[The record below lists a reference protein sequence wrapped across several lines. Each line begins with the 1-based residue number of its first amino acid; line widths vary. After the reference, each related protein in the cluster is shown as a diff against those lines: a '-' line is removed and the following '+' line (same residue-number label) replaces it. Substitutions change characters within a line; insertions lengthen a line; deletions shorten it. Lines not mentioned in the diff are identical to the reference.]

1 MLTARRLK
9 VRCPS
14 KTIVHAVDL
23 DFTSGIHCI
32 TGTSGAGKTTMLE
45 ALSGRSKHDVSGNV
59 LLNDLPVTHKD
70 IQYIPTMPV
79 LFDFMT
85 SREILTFFLHF
96 YPVSKKKL
104 GHLLNIIL
112 DVDVDVRL
120 DRLSSGQRKR
130 VQFIIL
136 ALKECKCR
144 FIDEPFS
151 NMSSG
156 DVQTVMRA
164 IVSLQHISP
173 ETITII
179 ITHHHFEFETFTV
192 QRIMLN
198 DGRCSSEQYS
208 PSGMRT
214 EELRYNPLT
223 EQLYVPPCGTWSKMH
238 QVLLSHWLFQKKYWA
253 HLWIMITIQ
262 TVLIALFQIGNTEN
276 VDSVQLF
283 KIFYT
288 LLGSN
293 LLIGTYLLSLR
304 KVKYE
309 PTNESHSNPILIF
322 GLIISDMIVSATMAG
337 IYIIQTSVTFDV
349 SWSIET
355 YIGIV
360 LLGLISRLLGGVV
373 NEYLYEYLYEIVFGY
388 AFIQISYVNSGNIC
402 EIRDIVP
409 SIMKYG
415 PIPRAFD
422 IVMARITGDQTQCI
436 NDMYSI
442 VLLIAF
448 AIVMCITVRLKYYLG
463 QKEGRL
469 KKSKLNREFD
479 EHPLLN

>member
-14 KTIVHAVDL
+14 KTIVHTVDL
-23 DFTSGIHCI
+23 DFASGIHCI
-32 TGTSGAGKTTMLE
+32 IGTSGAGKTTMLE

-130 VQFIIL
+130 IQFIIL

-179 ITHHHFEFETFTV
+179 ITHHHFEFETFAV

-198 DGRCSSEQYS
+198 DGHCSSEQYS
-208 PSGMRT
+208 PSGMQM
-214 EELRYNPLT
+214 EELQCNPLT
-223 EQLYVPPCGTWSKMH
+223 EQLYAPPCGTWSKMR
-238 QVLLSHWLFQKKYWA
+238 QVLLSHWLFQNKYWA

-262 TVLIALFQIGNTEN
+262 TMLIALFQIGNTEN
-276 VDSVQLF
+276 VDNVQLF

-293 LLIGTYLLSLR
+293 LLIGSYLLPLR
-304 KVKYE
+304 RVKYE
-309 PTNESHSNPILIF
+309 PTFEYHSNPILIY

-337 IYIIQTSVTFDV
+337 IYIIQTSVIFDV
-349 SWSIET
+349 SWSIEA

-360 LLGLISRLLGGVV
+360 LLGLISRLLGGIVSDQDI
-373 NEYLYEYLYEIVFGY
+373 YEIVFGY
-388 AFIQISYVNSGNIC
+388 TFIQLSYVNSGQIC

-409 SIMKYG
+409 STMKYG

-422 IVMARITGDQTQCI
+422 IVMARITGNQTQCI

-448 AIVMCITVRLKYYLG
+448 VIVMCILVRLNYYLG

-469 KKSKLNREFD
+469 KNSKLNREID
-479 EHPLLN
+479 EHPLLY

>member
-223 EQLYVPPCGTWSKMH
+223 EQLYVPPCGTWSKMR
-238 QVLLSHWLFQKKYWA
+238 QVLLSHWLFQKPSILLMFVCTQGFSFVQNYSLAYRSDETQIQLFLSLVGSSAMACTSPMDSLEREFNIIWPA
-253 HLWIMITIQ
+253 DISLYLYHGHMFVSVVYCFSMVCTISIQWVYFFEININLAVFCAMWCYLMTTRMISIM
-262 TVLIALFQIGNTEN
+262 VFKRN
-276 VDSVQLF
+276 VDFMLLMVTVTGVQIPFCGIVTSFAESNEFSKLF
-283 KIFYT
+283 FYCPLSRVFDIISYHMLGENDWSPIF
-288 LLGSN
+288 SSA
-293 LLIGTYLLSLR
+293 I
-304 KVKYE
+304 
-309 PTNESHSNPILIF
+309 ILIWLLACY
-322 GLIISDMIVSATMAG
+322 LI
-337 IYIIQTSVTFDV
+337 
-349 SWSIET
+349 
-355 YIGIV
+355 
-360 LLGLISRLLGGVV
+360 L
-373 NEYLYEYLYEIVFGY
+373 
-388 AFIQISYVNSGNIC
+388 
-402 EIRDIVP
+402 
-409 SIMKYG
+409 IMKHFTCG
-415 PIPRAFD
+415 RS
-422 IVMARITGDQTQCI
+422 M
-436 NDMYSI
+436 N
-442 VLLIAF
+442 LIRKR
-448 AIVMCITVRLKYYLG
+448 V
-463 QKEGRL
+463 
-469 KKSKLNREFD
+469 
-479 EHPLLN
+479 